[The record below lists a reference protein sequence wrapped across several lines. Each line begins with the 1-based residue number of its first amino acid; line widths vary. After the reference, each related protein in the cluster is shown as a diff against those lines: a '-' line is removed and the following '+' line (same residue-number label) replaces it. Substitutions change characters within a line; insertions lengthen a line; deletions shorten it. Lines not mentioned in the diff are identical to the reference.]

1 MSGAVAPS
9 AATRSG
15 EAETVAQQLYAA
27 HRTRLLA
34 IARNNCDDSGDAEEA
49 LHDAFILFIE
59 RFDPGGGSPALPWL
73 TLTLKRRCWAIYRR
87 RRELTDTLARCQRE
101 QVVLRDGRSVED
113 LVEIAERAALL
124 RGDIGALEPQ
134 ERRVLA
140 LLASGHS
147 YREIAARL
155 GWSAKRVDHC
165 LERARAKLRDCAA
178 ERSVRDQ

>member
-9 AATRSG
+9 ADARSRET
-15 EAETVAQQLYAA
+15 EAIAHRLYAT
-27 HRTRLLA
+27 HRPRLLA
-34 IARNNCDDSGDAEEA
+34 IARSNCGEPADAEEA

-59 RFDPGGGSPALPWL
+59 RFDPARGSPALPWL

-87 RRELTDTLARCQRE
+87 RRELAETLARSQRE
-101 QVVLRDGRSVED
+101 QVVLREGRSVED
-113 LVEIAERAALL
+113 LVEVAERAALL

-165 LERARAKLRDCAA
+165 LERARAKLRSHAG
-178 ERSVRDQ
+178 ERSAQGQ